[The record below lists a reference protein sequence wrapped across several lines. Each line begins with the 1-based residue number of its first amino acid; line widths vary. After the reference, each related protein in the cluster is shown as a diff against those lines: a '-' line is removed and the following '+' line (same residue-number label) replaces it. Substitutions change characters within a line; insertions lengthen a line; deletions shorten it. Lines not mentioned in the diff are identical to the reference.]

1 MTDQNFIP
9 ELYLETLQELYT
21 AETQIIR
28 AFVQTAEAEAA
39 PEIKNMFETRLK
51 QTEQQTEMFAEICDR
66 LRFIVQQDM

>member
-1 MTDQNFIP
+1 LTDQNFIP

-39 PEIKNMFETRLK
+39 PEIKNMFETRIK
-51 QTEQQTEMFAEICDR
+51 QTEEQTQMFAEICDR
-66 LRFIVQQDM
+66 LKIVAQQAM